1 MFVYKNH
8 NSNGVLLVT
17 KEYQQILK
25 IKDFRKKRGVLLRM
39 LYRIS

>member
-25 IKDFRKKRGVLLRM
+25 ILGRKEE
-39 LYRIS
+39 YY